1 MSRGNHIQFKCLT
14 GSYKE
19 VSIIIADT
27 NNQRGIIAD
36 IVHDKPIFCT
46 QILT

>member
-14 GSYKE
+14 GFYE
-19 VSIIIADT
+19 EASIIIADT
-27 NNQRGIIAD
+27 NNPRGIIAD
-36 IVHDKPIFCT
+36 IYHGKQIFCT